1 MHEMMHALGFRHEH
15 VRHDRDDYIIIFWG
29 NIRPGR
35 ESNFQKRSND
45 FSVGPYDYDSIMHYE
60 RKAFSVNSMETIRPL
75 VCSTQY

>member
-29 NIRPGR
+29 NIKRGR

-45 FSVGPYDYDSIMHYE
+45 MSVGPYDYDSIMHYD
-60 RKAFSVNSMETIRPL
+60 RKAFSNNGMITIQPL
-75 VCSTQY
+75 V